1 MYTIE
6 RKAEILNLLQK
17 HGSINIIELAK
28 YFESSKETIRRD
40 LRELEDKGLLV
51 RTHGGAIPVE
61 TKQIVQPSVP
71 EPPVNVR
78 EFTNFQEK
86 QAICK
91 KAASFIQND
100 DNVFVDNSST
110 TIYLAQYVPQNIQV
124 TFITN
129 SIPFLMHSAQL
140 NNPNHSY
147 ICLGGMFK
155 PTNLS
160 IHGNM
165 TLHNAKVYY
174 PNKVFLSCTGIS
186 PDRMLTD
193 SSIQEVDIK
202 KLMIERS
209 RERFVLADHTK
220 FEKNGQIYLSSF
232 QDINHIITDSKATQS
247 NYAYLNNYNIDV
259 IIAQDLD

>member
-17 HGSINIIELAK
+17 HGSINVEALSK
-28 YFESSKETIRRD
+28 YFEASKETIRRD
-40 LRELEDKGLLV
+40 LRELENKGLLV

-61 TKQIVQPSVP
+61 TKQVIQPSLS
-71 EPPVNVR
+71 EPPVKER
-78 EFTNFQEK
+78 ELSNFHEK

-91 KAASFIQND
+91 MAASFIQSE

-129 SIPFLMHSAQL
+129 SLPFLIEAAKL

-155 PTNLS
+155 ASNLS

-165 TLHNAKVYY
+165 TLHNAKEYY
-174 PNKVFLSCTGIS
+174 PNKAFLSCTGIS

-202 KLMIERS
+202 KMMIERS
-209 RERFVLADHTK
+209 KDVYVLADHTK
-220 FEKNGQIYLSSF
+220 FERNGQIYLSSF
-232 QDINHIITDSKATQS
+232 NDIDHIITDSKAVQS
-247 NYAYLNNYNIDV
+247 NYTYLNNYNINV
-259 IIAQDLD
+259 IVAQD

>member
-6 RKAEILNLLQK
+6 RKTEILNLLQK
-17 HGSINIIELAK
+17 NGSINVIELANR
-28 YFESSKETIRRD
+28 FDSSKETIRRD
-40 LRELEDKGLLV
+40 LRELEQNGLLV

-61 TKQIVQPSVP
+61 TKQQIQTSIP
-71 EPPVNVR
+71 EPPVKER
-78 EFTNFQEK
+78 EFTNFEEK
-86 QAICK
+86 QEICR
-91 KAASFIQND
+91 KAASFIQSE

-110 TIYLAQYVPQNIQV
+110 TIYLAQYVPPHIQV

-129 SIPFLMHSAQL
+129 SIPFLIQAAQL
-140 NNPNHSY
+140 NNPNHSFF
-147 ICLGGMFK
+147 CLGGMLK
-155 PTNLS
+155 ASNLS

-165 TLHNAKVYY
+165 TLHNAKEYY

-209 RERFVLADHTK
+209 KEVYVLADHTK
-220 FEKNGQIYLSSF
+220 FEKNGQIFLSSF
-232 QDINHIITDSKATQS
+232 HDIDHIITDNKTLQS
-247 NYAYLNNYNIDV
+247 NYSYLNNYNIDV
-259 IIAQDLD
+259 IIAQG

>member
-17 HGSINIIELAK
+17 HGSINVIELSK
-28 YFESSKETIRRD
+28 IFEASKETIRRD
-40 LRELEDKGLLV
+40 LRELENKGLLV

-61 TKQIVQPSVP
+61 AKQVVQQSAP
-71 EPPVNVR
+71 EPPVKER
-78 EFTNFQEK
+78 ELSNFEEK

-91 KAASFIQND
+91 KAASYIQPE
-100 DNVFVDNSST
+100 DNIFVDNSST
-110 TIYLAQYVPQNIQV
+110 TIYLAQYVPQHMQV

-129 SIPFLMHSAQL
+129 SLPFLIQAAQL
-140 NNPNHSY
+140 NNPNHSF

-155 PTNLS
+155 ASNLS

-165 TLHNAKVYY
+165 TLHNAKEYY

-186 PDRMLTD
+186 PNRMLTD

-202 KLMIERS
+202 KMMIERS
-209 RERFVLADHTK
+209 KEVFVLADHTK
-220 FEKNGQIYLSSF
+220 FERNGQIYLSSF
-232 QDINHIITDSKATQS
+232 NDIDHIITDNKAVQS
-247 NYAYLNNYNIDV
+247 NYAYLNNYNINV
-259 IIAQDLD
+259 IIAQG

>member
-17 HGSINIIELAK
+17 NGSINVIELSK
-28 YFESSKETIRRD
+28 LFEASKETIRRD

-51 RTHGGAIPVE
+51 RTHGGAIPAE
-61 TKQIVQPSVP
+61 AKQSVQPNAP
-71 EPPVNVR
+71 EPPVQVR
-78 EFTNFQEK
+78 KLANFEEK

-91 KAASFIQND
+91 KAASFIQSE

-110 TIYLAQYVPQNIQV
+110 TIYLPQYVPQNIQV

-129 SIPFLMHSAQL
+129 SLPFLMQAARF

-147 ICLGGMFK
+147 IVLGGMFK
-155 PTNLS
+155 ASNLS

-165 TLHNAKVYY
+165 TLHNAKEYY
-174 PNKVFLSCTGIS
+174 PNKLFLSCTGIS

-202 KLMIERS
+202 KMMIERS
-209 RERFVLADHTK
+209 KEVFVLADHTK
-220 FEKNGQIYLSSF
+220 FEKNGQIFLSSF
-232 QDINHIITDSKATQS
+232 NDIDHIITDSKAVQS
-247 NYAYLNNYNIDV
+247 NYSYLNNYNIDV
-259 IIAQDLD
+259 ITAQD